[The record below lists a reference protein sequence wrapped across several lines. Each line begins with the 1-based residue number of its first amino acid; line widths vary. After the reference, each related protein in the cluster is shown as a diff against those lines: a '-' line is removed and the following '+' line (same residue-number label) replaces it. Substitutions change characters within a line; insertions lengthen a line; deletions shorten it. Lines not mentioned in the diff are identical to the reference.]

1 MVSIQYYTIKIDLLQ
16 QKSNNDSENGNIL
29 PLKSK
34 YNRVIL
40 AVQRTEIS
48 SYELGG
54 EGRYY
59 LERKNDIT
67 F

>member
-34 YNRVIL
+34 NNRVIL

-48 SYELGG
+48 SYELGN

-59 LERKNDIT
+59 FERKNDIT